1 MYPNKKITGIFQPH
15 LFSRTADFMQ
25 SFADELARLDEVI
38 IMPIYPAR
46 ELPIPGI
53 TADLLLQKINNS
65 NKKLVEANNIVEEIA
80 NRKIDLLLTIGA
92 GDIDRIV
99 NLLKK
104 QLNP

>member
-1 MYPNKKITGIFQPH
+1 
-15 LFSRTADFMQ
+15 
-25 SFADELARLDEVI
+25 
-38 IMPIYPAR
+38 
-46 ELPIPGI
+46 
-53 TADLLLQKINNS
+53 LLLQKINNS
-65 NKKLVEANNIVEEIA
+65 NKKLVEVNNIVEEIA